1 MKVLSLMMIAAF
13 VAAGAQDSSFSR
25 LALRGSVFRNPVAGH
40 IASDWSAKTG
50 VQIAAA
56 TNVGRGGLELAV
68 GHIGYRPTTGKPPFT
83 GTMFTLAWTTPEVA
97 VSRMTLS
104 GGVRLTDLRM
114 DFDDPSLVGGLRTE
128 EEVMTGLLGR
138 ARIPLGW
145 GFAGFVD
152 GSWDLLMLST
162 KTPMVF
168 VHAGVERTM
177 RMPGFLQTIL
187 R

>member
-1 MKVLSLMMIAAF
+1 MKVLMVMM
-13 VAAGAQDSSFSR
+13 VAACAVANAQDTSFSR
-25 LALRGSVFRNPVAGH
+25 LTLRGSVFRNPVSGH
-40 IASDWSAKTG
+40 IGSDWSAKTG
-50 VQIAAA
+50 AQLAAA

-83 GTMFTLAWTTPEVA
+83 GTMFTLAWTTPELI
-97 VSRMTLS
+97 VSRMALS

-128 EEVMTGLLGR
+128 EEVMTGVLGR
-138 ARIPLGW
+138 ARIPLGR
-145 GFAGFVD
+145 GFAAFVD

-177 RMPGFLQTIL
+177 RMPGFLQGIL